1 MVIDCARNS
10 TAKRSSGFNPWTS
23 SCVIQVCNFGNRCC
37 LLLSVDQN
45 NSLCASSHLCYRP
58 LCSRIRVGH
67 SCSLVVQESTKHEYR
82 ESKRI
87 IVLLATAAA
96 IAQSMNLHRLGPD
109 PSTALKPQDFVTRE
123 IHKRIWCFLVVQD
136 SYLVSFRKTFCI
148 LPESCTTPEPQNCY
162 ERGADVAGG
171 GIFDPVPLS
180 TPTRISYMILQ

>member
-1 MVIDCARNS
+1 MTSDQH
-10 TAKRSSGFNPWTS
+10 RSLGLGDGYRLCEKFYRKTLERLQSMDFIMRHS
-23 SCVIQVCNFGNRCC
+23 VYALQAICVIVPCAHAFG
-37 LLLSVDQN
+37 
-45 NSLCASSHLCYRP
+45 
-58 LCSRIRVGH
+58 
-67 SCSLVVQESTKHEYR
+67 